1 MTTLLNIRFIQIKR
15 ELKEAGLRSF
25 IILGFLLYL
34 IYFSYTI
41 YQKTPEAFLLIS
53 FLFISCLSL
62 QSYRKD
68 KSFVYNHLENPHR
81 EIFVEYLIL
90 TFPFSLMILFSK
102 NWFCY
107 PVLIF
112 SLYLLPFLKYTLK
125 QKTFLKNISSII
137 SSHDFEWISGI
148 RKSFLFLIPLYVIAI
163 AFCWFRILPLF
174 ILWLI
179 TISIVSFYSECEP
192 LHILK
197 EGNFNPKR
205 FIKRKL
211 FRHSKYILILYSPI
225 VLINLIFNLDLW
237 LLELLFI
244 PIQLFL
250 LFFAICFK
258 YSLYQQ
264 NKNLF
269 GNNIILSFA
278 SLGSLIPYFLPIPI
292 IMSFYY
298 YGKAQKNLIN
308 YLHD

>member
-15 ELKEAGLRSF
+15 ELKDAGLRSF

-34 IYFSYTI
+34 IYFSYTT

-68 KSFVYNHLENPHR
+68 KSFVYNNLENPHLK
-81 EIFVEYLIL
+81 IFVEYLIL
-90 TFPFSLMILFSK
+90 TFPFAIMILFSK

-107 PVLIF
+107 PILIVC
-112 SLYLLPFLKYTLK
+112 LYLLPFLKYTLK

-137 SSHDFEWISGI
+137 SSYDFEWISGI
-148 RKSFLFLIPLYVIAI
+148 RKSFLFLIPLYVIVI

-197 EGNFNPKR
+197 EGNINPKK

-225 VLINLIFNLDLW
+225 ILINLIFNLDLW
-237 LLELLFI
+237 LLELFFI

-298 YGKAQKNLIN
+298 YGKAQKNLNN